1 MRILRIGGKNL
12 ASLAGE
18 FSVDFEQEP
27 LASTGLFAISGPT
40 GAGKSTLLDALCL
53 ALYDATPRLLKAL
66 GRSMLPDV
74 GAETVTTQ
82 DTRNLLRRGAADGY
96 AEVDFVGSDNQRY
109 RARWSVRRSRNKAEG
124 ALQPTAMG
132 LQQLPALLPVGGT
145 KTEVKAEIE
154 KRIGLSFEQFTR
166 AVLLAQNEFATFL
179 KADDNERGE
188 LLETLKGSAVYSEIS
203 MRAFDRAKLELAAL
217 QRLTGRLADQK
228 PLSGEERA
236 ALEAQSTEADAV
248 VAGMDA
254 QKAVLEQELRWHQ
267 QAQRLEQSELQ
278 ALLALQERLAEAEA
292 AAPRRAVLAQLD
304 AVQSARPLAGDVT
317 RIEDEITAEQ
327 AALAARK
334 LEAEQ
339 ALQAQA
345 QAAAVL
351 QQSETAVA
359 DAEAAQRNA
368 GPQLDQAKALDARIE
383 AALPAH
389 RQAGATLEAA
399 SQADKQARSAL
410 QNKQSEHRQLTAAQ
424 AHGAAWLA
432 RHQPWQ
438 ALAESW
444 QKWDV
449 LFVQAGQAASQAEK
463 HSHALAVMQ
472 RHAAQHR
479 DEEARATASLAGAS
493 ERLQALEAQ
502 RQQAIAALASFDTD
516 AMHARRRALE
526 QRRDSLVTGEKAW
539 SELDARR
546 QRKAQLDSEAAQQ
559 QRTREAAEQNLAGA
573 QQQYAL
579 LMATFS
585 QAERSLKLAEAACA
599 ESVEKLRATL
609 QDDAPCPVCG
619 AEEHPYRHDDGA
631 LAAMHAGLQA
641 EVTRCREQLQK
652 NIEQQTF
659 QRTTAENSTE
669 RLAVLATEQHAL
681 ADALAHAGAA
691 WDSHP
696 LAAETVAAAGT
707 GATAH
712 ATTTA
717 TAAAATAAT
726 TTAAAILPGSAAQD
740 LAGWFASELASA
752 RDALQQI
759 DQQELALRRAGA
771 ARDLAQQACDTASA
785 EHARLHA
792 TAAAAQSA
800 LAQSNAEFQALEDKR
815 IEVALQ
821 LSALLDELDSA
832 FSSIDLP
839 NEGWK
844 DEWKAGP
851 ARFHEARRAE
861 AKQWQTHRTQLDERA
876 PAFAALDAELHAL
889 AAAQARTGYDADNA
903 RSAFAATDA
912 SLQAMQEQRMALW
925 GGKEVRDVEA
935 QLQAAIGAARARHAA
950 QQQASQQAAQQRVRA
965 EEAIA
970 QSDARITALLAA
982 AEAAASRLAD
992 WLDAYNR
999 DQSARAAATR
1009 AAAAR
1014 AAGHF
1019 GNADGQLA
1027 PPGDDLF
1034 AAPASGDGSDL
1045 FPAPAS
1051 VPGEAP
1057 EAEPLPPAVTLAEL
1071 LALLACPAD
1080 AIRMERES
1088 LQTLDHA
1095 AATAATVLKE
1105 RQLQRRQHSDSAPA
1119 GSTHTMDT
1127 LALALDALSAERK
1140 LAHDL
1145 AAAHRL
1151 GIAQDDDKRQRART
1165 MLAEIEQQ
1173 EGIEQRWA
1181 RLNELIGSADG
1192 KKFRNYAQQFTLDVL
1207 LGYANAH
1214 LSHLARRY
1222 QLERINNSNGPS
1234 LGLLVRDQ
1242 DMGGEMRSVHSLS
1255 GGESFLVSLALALGL
1270 ASLSSNRV
1278 RVESL
1283 FIDEGFGSL
1292 DAETLRVAMDALD
1305 GLQAM
1310 GRKVGVISHVQEMT
1324 ERISTRILVQP
1335 SAGGKSVVSVQAS

>member
-74 GAETVTTQ
+74 GTETVTTQ
-82 DTRNLLRRGAADGY
+82 DTRNLLRRGAAEGY

-188 LLETLKGSAVYSEIS
+188 LLETLTGSTVYSEIS
-203 MRAFDRAKLELAAL
+203 MRAFERAKLELAAL

-236 ALEAQSTEADAV
+236 ALEALSTEADAV
-248 VAGMDA
+248 VAGLDA
-254 QKAVLEQELRWHQ
+254 QKTVLEQELRWHQ

-278 ALLALQERLAEAEA
+278 AQHALQERVAEAEA

-304 AVQSARPLAGDVT
+304 AVQAARPLAAEVT
-317 RIEDEITAEQ
+317 RIEDEIQAAQ

-334 LEAEQ
+334 LESEQ

-345 QAAAVL
+345 QSAAAL
-351 QQSETAVA
+351 QQSEAAVA

-368 GPQLDQAKALDARIE
+368 GPHLDQAKALDARIE
-383 AALPAH
+383 AMLPAH
-389 RQAGATLEAA
+389 RQASAALETA
-399 SQADKQARSAL
+399 SQADKAARSAL
-410 QNKQSEHRQLTAAQ
+410 QNKQVEHRQLSAAQ
-424 AHGAAWLA
+424 EHGAAWLA
-432 RHQPWQ
+432 HHQQWQ

-463 HSHALAVMQ
+463 HSYALAAVQ
-472 RHAAQHR
+472 RQAAHHR

-493 ERLQALEAQ
+493 ERLQTLEAQ
-502 RQQAIAALASFDTD
+502 RQQAIAALASFDAD
-516 AMHARRRALE
+516 AMHARRRTLE
-526 QRRDSLVTGEKAW
+526 QRRDLLVTGEKAW
-539 SELDARR
+539 SELDARQ
-546 QRKAQLDSEAAQQ
+546 QRKAQLDGEAAQQ
-559 QRTREAAEQNLAGA
+559 QRSKAAAEKNLADA
-573 QQQYAL
+573 QQHYAV
-579 LMATFS
+579 LMATFG

-609 QDDAPCPVCG
+609 QDHTPCPVCG

-631 LAAMHAGLQA
+631 LAAMHASLQA
-641 EVTRCREQLQK
+641 EVTHCRAQLQK
-652 NIEQQTF
+652 NIELQTF
-659 QRTTAENSTE
+659 QRTTAQNSVE

-681 ADALAHAGAA
+681 ADALARAAAA
-691 WDSHP
+691 WDAHP
-696 LAAETVAAAGT
+696 LASEAAA
-707 GATAH
+707 AH
-712 ATTTA
+712 ATHA
-717 TAAAATAAT
+717 TDAMHAT
-726 TTAAAILPGSAAQD
+726 
-740 LAGWFASELASA
+740 WFAAELASA
-752 RDALQQI
+752 REALQLI

-771 ARDLAQQACDTASA
+771 ERDQAQQACDTASA

-792 TAAAAQSA
+792 TAAAAQAA
-800 LAQSNAEFQALEDKR
+800 LAQSNAEYQALEDKR

-821 LSALLDELDSA
+821 LSGLLDELDSA

-876 PAFAALDAELHAL
+876 HAFAALDAELHAL
-889 AAAQARTGYDADNA
+889 AAAQAKTGHDADTA
-903 RSAFAATDA
+903 RAAFGTADAA
-912 SLQAMQEQRMALW
+912 LHAMQEQRMALW

-935 QLQAAIGAARARHAA
+935 QLQAAIAAARARHAA
-950 QQQASQQAAQQRVRA
+950 QQQASQHAAQQRVRA

-970 QSDARITALLAA
+970 QS
-982 AEAAASRLAD
+982 ASRLDALHAAADTAATRLSD
-992 WLDAYNR
+992 WLDAFNR
-999 DQSARAAATR
+999 DQAAQ
-1009 AAAAR
+1009 
-1014 AAGHF
+1014 AGA
-1019 GNADGQLA
+1019 GSDG
-1027 PPGDDLF
+1027 GDLF
-1034 AAPASGDGSDL
+1034 AGAA
-1045 FPAPAS
+1045 
-1051 VPGEAP
+1051 VPGQEAV
-1057 EAEPLPPAVTLAEL
+1057 AEPRPPAVTLAEL

-1080 AIRMERES
+1080 AIRIEREA
-1088 LQTLDHA
+1088 LQALDHA
-1095 AATAATVLKE
+1095 AAAAATVLKE
-1105 RQLQRRQHSDSAPA
+1105 RQLQRRQHADSAPA
-1119 GSTHTMDT
+1119 NSTHTMDT
-1127 LALALDALSAERK
+1127 LAQALDALSAERK
-1140 LAHDL
+1140 QAHDA

-1151 GIAQDDDKRQRART
+1151 GIAQDNDKRQRAHA

-1173 EGIEQRWA
+1173 EATEQRWA

-1222 QLERINNSNGPS
+1222 QLERINHNNGPS

-1335 SAGGKSVVSVQAS
+1335 SAGGKSVVSVLAS

>member
-27 LASTGLFAISGPT
+27 LASSGLFAISGPT

-82 DTRNLLRRGAADGY
+82 DTRNLLRRGAADGF
-96 AEVDFVGSDNQRY
+96 AEVDFVGSDNLRY

-188 LLETLKGSAVYSEIS
+188 LLETLTGSAVYSEIS
-203 MRAFDRAKLELAAL
+203 MRAFERAKLELAAL

-236 ALEAQSTEADAV
+236 ALDAQSAEADAV
-248 VAGMDA
+248 VAGLDA

-267 QAQRLEQSELQ
+267 QAHRLEQNELQ
-278 ALLALQERLAEAEA
+278 AQQALQQRQEEAEA

-304 AVQSARPLAGDVT
+304 AVQPARPLAGEVT
-317 RIEDEITAEQ
+317 RIEDEIIVAQ
-327 AALAARK
+327 AALAARQQ
-334 LEAEQ
+334 ESEQ

-351 QQSETAVA
+351 QQSETAVV

-389 RQAGATLEAA
+389 RQASAALEAA
-399 SQADKQARSAL
+399 SQADKLARSAL

-424 AHGAAWLA
+424 EHGAAWLA
-432 RHQPWQ
+432 RHQQWQ

-449 LFVQAGQAASQAEK
+449 LFVQAGQAASQSEK
-463 HSHALAVMQ
+463 HGHALALLQ

-502 RQQAIAALASFDTD
+502 RQQAIAALASFDAD
-516 AMHARRRALE
+516 ALHSRRRALE
-526 QRRDSLVTGEKAW
+526 QRRDLLVTGEKAW

-559 QRTREAAEQNLAGA
+559 QRIRQAAETRLAGA
-573 QQQYAL
+573 QQQYTL
-579 LMATFS
+579 LMATFG

-609 QDDAPCPVCG
+609 QDDQPCPVCG

-631 LAAMHAGLQA
+631 LAAMHASLQG

-669 RLAVLATEQHAL
+669 RLAVLATELHAL
-681 ADALAHAGAA
+681 ADTLARAGAA

-696 LAAETVAAAGT
+696 LAADAMDAAGASAPA
-707 GATAH
+707 ATAMN
-712 ATTTA
+712 AG
-717 TAAAATAAT
+717 TAAA
-726 TTAAAILPGSAAQD
+726 SAAPMLPDGAAPD

-752 RDALQQI
+752 RDALHSI

-771 ARDLAQQACDTASA
+771 ARDLAQQACDSASA

-821 LSALLDELDSA
+821 LSGLLDELDAA

-861 AKQWQTHRTQLDERA
+861 AKQWQTQRTQLDERA

-889 AAAQARTGYDADNA
+889 AAAQARTGHDADSA
-903 RSAFAATDA
+903 RSAFAAADA

-935 QLQAAIGAARARHAA
+935 QLQAAIGAARARLAA

-970 QSDARITALLAA
+970 QSAARITALHAA
-982 AEAAASRLAD
+982 AEAAATRLAD

-999 DQSARAAATR
+999 DQSSR

-1014 AAGHF
+1014 ANAARAAAPHASGH
-1019 GNADGQLA
+1019 AA
-1027 PPGDDLF
+1027 PPSDDLF
-1034 AAPASGDGSDL
+1034 AAGSA
-1045 FPAPAS
+1045 APA
-1051 VPGEAP
+1051 AP
-1057 EAEPLPPAVTLAEL
+1057 ETEPQPPAVTLAEL

-1080 AIRMERES
+1080 AIRIEREA
-1088 LQTLDHA
+1088 LQALDHA
-1095 AATAATVLKE
+1095 AAAAATVLKE
-1105 RQLQRRQHSDSAPA
+1105 RQLQRRQHSESAPA
-1119 GSTHTMDT
+1119 GSARSMDT

-1140 LAHDL
+1140 QAHDL
-1145 AAAHRL
+1145 ASAHRL
-1151 GIAQDDDKRQRART
+1151 AIAQDNDKRQRAHA

-1173 EGIEQRWA
+1173 EAAEQRWA

-1335 SAGGKSVVSVQAS
+1335 SAGGKSVVSVHAS